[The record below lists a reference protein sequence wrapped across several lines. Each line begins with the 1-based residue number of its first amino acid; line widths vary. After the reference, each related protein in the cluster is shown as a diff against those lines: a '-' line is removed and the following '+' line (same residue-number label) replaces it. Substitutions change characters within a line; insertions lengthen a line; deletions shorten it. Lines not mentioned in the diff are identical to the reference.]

1 MLLCVSSMLT
11 AGAHSQAASPSEDL
25 QTMLWE
31 QMSNCWAS
39 VSDLPEPS
47 RLRVM
52 VYAEFARNGT
62 LKQEPTVVHPTEIAD
77 GDEAMQEAV
86 RRAVRAVKKCAPY
99 DFPAEHYAIWQNI
112 TFNFQYKPKEALSVS

>member
-39 VSDLPEPS
+39 VS
-47 RLRVM
+47 
-52 VYAEFARNGT
+52 
-62 LKQEPTVVHPTEIAD
+62 
-77 GDEAMQEAV
+77 
-86 RRAVRAVKKCAPY
+86 VRAVKKCAPY